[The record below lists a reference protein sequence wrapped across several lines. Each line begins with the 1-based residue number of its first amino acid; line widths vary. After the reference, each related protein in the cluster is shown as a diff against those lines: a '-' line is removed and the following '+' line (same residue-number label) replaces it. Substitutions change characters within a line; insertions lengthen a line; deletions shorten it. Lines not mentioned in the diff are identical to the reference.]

1 MNLRGKKIKL
11 VLLAALAC
19 LAMAAVAYA
28 GEHGGAHHEL
38 ISHKEL
44 VNFGWR
50 CMNFAALVVIMVK
63 YVIPPI
69 GKILSDRRIAI
80 VNQFEDLH
88 ERRTEVEKSYKEC
101 AVKLSGIGQEVDNIL
116 KTARAQAEEEK
127 ARIIG
132 DAERSAEDIKRKAA
146 ASVRNELSKAKQLL
160 REDVAEQAAVLAA
173 GIIKKNF
180 SAADQTKMVED
191 YLEQVGAIA

>member
-1 MNLRGKKIKL
+1 MNLGSKKIKL
-11 VLLAALAC
+11 VLTAVIAGLAV
-19 LAMAAVAYA
+19 AAVAYA

-38 ISHKEL
+38 ISHTRL

-69 GKILSDRRIAI
+69 GKILSDRRMAI

-101 AVKLSGIGQEVDNIL
+101 EVKLSGIGQEVDNIL
-116 KTARAQAEEEK
+116 KTARTQAEEEK

-132 DAERSAEDIKRKAA
+132 DAKRSAEDIKRKAV
-146 ASVRNELSKAKQLL
+146 ASVHNELSKAKQKL
-160 REDVAEQAAVLAA
+160 REDVAEQAAALAA
-173 GIIKKNF
+173 DIIRKNF
-180 SAADQTKMVED
+180 SEADQTKMVED
-191 YLEQVGAIA
+191 YLEQVGAMA